1 MAGEGKVVPEGVG
14 GKDIVAIVAAEA
26 DFGVE
31 HNNAHQR
38 GQSHREHE
46 KSPPMSIE
54 KGVEPLGERGSVRGF
69 HCLLALIKSEPDISL
84 TIGHFSMLRPIPE
97 MNGIILTGVA
107 GCKKSKGRIAIST
120 KP

>member
-1 MAGEGKVVPEGVG
+1 MAGEGKVVPEGIS

-26 DFGVE
+26 DFGVK
-31 HNNAHQR
+31 HNDAHQR

-69 HCLLALIKSEPDISL
+69 HCLLIISL
-84 TIGHFSMLRPIPE
+84 ELQADGWRRGWVDGSNPFRMI
-97 MNGIILTGVA
+97 
-107 GCKKSKGRIAIST
+107 KG
-120 KP
+120 